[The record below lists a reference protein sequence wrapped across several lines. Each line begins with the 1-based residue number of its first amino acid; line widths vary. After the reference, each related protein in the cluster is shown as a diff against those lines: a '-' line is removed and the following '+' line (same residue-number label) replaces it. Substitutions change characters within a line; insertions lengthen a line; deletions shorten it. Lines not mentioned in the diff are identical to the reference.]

1 MKEKNDEKNI
11 AKFYYPI
18 CRIDNC
24 GGVLKFKINKDK
36 FSLNYKCEKNEN
48 HIGTNIFFKT
58 FERFYLKEAIID
70 KCKKCNSLLENNI
83 KYECK
88 ICQEK
93 FCSSCFI
100 LHQYFQQNI
109 NNILINSKKCEI
121 HYANNMHFCLNCK
134 KYLCNYCVKEFNNVH
149 RYHEKKK
156 LYNLMPSKNILE
168 KFRKRLKKYD
178 DLIKSIETWFK
189 ELNQKI
195 IRLKQNIMDE
205 KQLFQKLTF
214 NFNQSFINYSYFS
227 NFIYLNKY
235 TKNFNNEYL
244 DNFMKSSTFKEKGNI
259 LLDYLSLE
267 ELESKKI
274 PDIKVH
280 TNINLECSNF
290 MNIDNIAK
298 ITDNYFFKHSF
309 DDKEIVVLNY
319 NEKENTFYEI
329 QKTKDIFIYKI
340 YNVTV
345 IDNLDKTY
353 TIYVCLSNN
362 KKIIIYNFDLSSQN
376 LIKSND
382 KIIKLGIGH
391 FKKVIQLSNEIIAT
405 SDSNYGI
412 DVWKKDKGSN
422 TGYSH
427 LTEIVTKEY
436 ITDILSV
443 NSDYFITSHYFGKNI
458 NFYNIETLSLEK
470 SLNKINCLPTPN
482 TLLKFD
488 NLYII
493 VNCAKGLSVISI
505 KTKEVVQFI
514 QEYLFAYN
522 EKELFLNS
530 NNDIYIIYQE
540 IIDDNS
546 ESDNSENIQ
555 KIINIVALKFLDSF
569 EPFKVYVKIKV
580 KGDLHL
586 ICVND
591 EKIMLLGKKIYSF
604 DK

>member
-1 MKEKNDEKNI
+1 
-11 AKFYYPI
+11 
-18 CRIDNC
+18 
-24 GGVLKFKINKDK
+24 
-36 FSLNYKCEKNEN
+36 
-48 HIGTNIFFKT
+48 
-58 FERFYLKEAIID
+58 
-70 KCKKCNSLLENNI
+70 
-83 KYECK
+83 
-88 ICQEK
+88 
-93 FCSSCFI
+93 
-100 LHQYFQQNI
+100 
-109 NNILINSKKCEI
+109 
-121 HYANNMHFCLNCK
+121 
-134 KYLCNYCVKEFNNVH
+134 
-149 RYHEKKK
+149 
-156 LYNLMPSKNILE
+156 MPSKNILE
-168 KFRKRLKKYD
+168 KFKKKLKKYD

-195 IRLKQNIMDE
+195 IRLKQNIIDE
-205 KQLFQKLTF
+205 KQLFQKLTL

-235 TKNFNNEYL
+235 TKNFNNECL

-482 TLLKFD
+482 TFLKFD

-493 VNCAKGLSVISI
+493 VNCAKGYPIISI

-514 QEYLFAYN
+514 QDYLFVYN
-522 EKELFLNS
+522 EKELFLNT

-546 ESDNSENIQ
+546 EYDSSENIQ

-591 EKIMLLGKKIYSF
+591 EKIMLSGKKIYSF

>member
-100 LHQYFQQNI
+100 LHQHFQQNI

-121 HYANNMHFCLNCK
+121 HNANYMHFCLICK

-149 RYHEKKK
+149 RYHEKIK
-156 LYNLMPSKNILE
+156 LYDLMPSKNLLE
-168 KFRKRLKKYD
+168 KFKKKLKKYD

-195 IRLKQNIMDE
+195 IRLKQNIIDE
-205 KQLFQKLTF
+205 KQLFQKLTL

-470 SLNKINCLPTPN
+470 SLNNINCLPTPN

-493 VNCAKGLSVISI
+493 VNCAKGYPIISI

-514 QEYLFAYN
+514 QDYLFVYN
-522 EKELFLNS
+522 EKELFLNT

-546 ESDNSENIQ
+546 EYDSSENIQ

-586 ICVND
+586 ICVNG
-591 EKIMLLGKKIYSF
+591 EKIMLSGKKIYSF